1 MNTPAPHY
9 LLPEDQPADTKFHG
23 LQQLRAAAAILVMFS
38 HVVVR
43 AYRDVP
49 QGPRIGLLV
58 TQLGSLGVRT
68 FFVIS
73 GFIML
78 RVSWRRFGKEGQA
91 AKFLRDRAIR
101 VLPLYWLLTLIYAAF
116 AKESAPA
123 VNIVKSLLFFPHL
136 NATDGLPFPVLALGW
151 TLNYE
156 VLFYVLVAF
165 GLLFAT
171 RAIGI
176 AFVLCVLV
184 LLTLAGSTLD
194 GLGVAFT
201 FWTSP
206 IMLFFVAGMG
216 VCFVQRRGR
225 PQASWRWSG
234 LAALALLVIEV
245 PIAVH
250 LAETGSRW
258 LPASIA
264 IAAIGAV
271 GMVTLYPGPR
281 GGRIGSWGEFL
292 GDASY
297 SLYLAHPF
305 AIIVAYL
312 CMRSMPGLSPPASVL
327 FSLIASLIGGI
338 ACYVLIERPLTH
350 VIRRRFEP

>member
-1 MNTPAPHY
+1 
-9 LLPEDQPADTKFHG
+9 
-23 LQQLRAAAAILVMFS
+23 
-38 HVVVR
+38 
-43 AYRDVP
+43 
-49 QGPRIGLLV
+49 
-58 TQLGSLGVRT
+58 
-68 FFVIS
+68 VIS

-156 VLFYVLVAF
+156 VLFYALVAL

-216 VCFVQRRGR
+216 VCFVQRRGTA
-225 PQASWRWSG
+225 PSI
-234 LAALALLVIEV
+234 LALVGAGGSCLAGDRSAHRGAPGRNGITMAARQHRHSRHWRRGNGHALSRPAWRPDRLVGRV
-245 PIAVH
+245 
-250 LAETGSRW
+250 SR
-258 LPASIA
+258 
-264 IAAIGAV
+264 
-271 GMVTLYPGPR
+271 
-281 GGRIGSWGEFL
+281 
-292 GDASY
+292 
-297 SLYLAHPF
+297 
-305 AIIVAYL
+305 
-312 CMRSMPGLSPPASVL
+312 
-327 FSLIASLIGGI
+327 
-338 ACYVLIERPLTH
+338 
-350 VIRRRFEP
+350 